1 VTADKI
7 NNFREALGTF
17 ATGVTIITTLA
28 DDGEP
33 IGVTA
38 SSFNSVSLDPPL
50 VLWSLAKS
58 SLSKDAFCSSGYF
71 AIHVL
76 SSDQQDM
83 SNSFAQSGTDKF
95 KDVSWQKGATGSPVI
110 DQYAALFECKTMHQY
125 EGGDHII
132 LVGEVVH
139 FDRRDEEPLVFHGG
153 RYAEARLKT
162 SDEIQ
167 QGIDLDQGRFTD
179 DFLLYLIARTY
190 FQSSQPTRAA
200 LENLGLSQDEYMIL
214 SVLSMNAPAGAE
226 ELTARL
232 SHTGLSAGKAAL
244 EAMARQGLLVQ
255 SDGKFDLSSKGRS
268 HLIETLSV
276 AKAFEDDLTDHF
288 SASEIADTKRIL
300 KKLIDL
306 TGPDVPVPFAGTPS
320 Q

>member
-1 VTADKI
+1 MTAEKI
-7 NNFREALGTF
+7 KDFRAALGTF

-28 DDGEP
+28 EDGEP

-58 SLSKDAFCSSGYF
+58 SLSKDAFCSSDHF

-76 SSDQQDM
+76 SASQQDM
-83 SNSFAQSGTDKF
+83 SNNFAKSGADKF
-95 KDVSWQKGATGSPVI
+95 QDVRWQKGETGSPVI

-162 SDEIQ
+162 SDEVE
-167 QGIDLDQGRFTD
+167 QGIDLDQGKFTD
-179 DFLLYLIARTY
+179 DFLLYLIARAY
-190 FQSSQPTRAA
+190 FQSSQPTRTA
-200 LENLGLSQDEYMIL
+200 LEQLSLSQSQYMVL
-214 SVLSMNAPAGAE
+214 SVLSMNAPA
-226 ELTARL
+226 TAADITDRL
-232 SHTGLSAGKAAL
+232 AHTGFEADQAAL
-244 EAMARQGLLVQ
+244 EQMAARDLLVQ
-255 SDGKFDLSSKGRS
+255 TNGEFDLSDKGRS

-288 SASEIADTKRIL
+288 TATEIADTKRVL

-306 TGPDVPVPFAGTPS
+306 TGQDVPDLFAANQPE
-320 Q
+320 